1 MRIAIDARG
10 INWYKGT
17 GIGTYTENILR
28 QFIKLYTKNYY
39 HIYWSGDEYE
49 DFNTEYS
56 KVIMTSK
63 KHQRF
68 FQQNYFPNN
77 LLKEKIDVFHV
88 PQNGIGLSED
98 ITCKKVITIH
108 DLIPYIMP
116 ETVGRGYLL
125 KFLKEVPGVI
135 ESCDGIIT
143 VSQWSKRDILKFLPI
158 DENKIHVTPLA
169 SDAKYKPLDKEY
181 CRFILQKTLNIKK
194 PYILYIGG
202 FSPRKNVRS
211 LIMAFSKVYKDL
223 DKDYNLVIV
232 GSLRDEGNILKE
244 LTENLNISSRVQFTG
259 FVSEEYL
266 PVLYNGCEVFTYPS
280 LYEGFGLPPL
290 EAMSCGVPVI
300 SSNISSIPEVIEDA
314 GILIDPYDTSNLM
327 NALGKVLTNE
337 ALREELSI
345 KGLEKSK
352 QFSWANTAEK
362 TLEAYKK
369 VYETS
374 GNSLL

>member
-10 INWYKGT
+10 VTWYKGT

-28 QFIKLYTKNYY
+28 QFIKLYTENYY
-39 HIYWSGDEYE
+39 HIYWSGEDYE

-63 KHQRF
+63 RHQRF
-68 FQQNYFPNN
+68 FQQNYFPSN
-77 LLKEKIDVFHV
+77 LLKEEIDIYHV
-88 PQNGIGLSED
+88 PQNGIGLTD
-98 ITCKKVITIH
+98 NITCKKVITIH

-116 ETVGRGYLL
+116 ETVGKGYLL
-125 KFLKEVPGVI
+125 KFLKEVPNVI
-135 ESCDGIIT
+135 DSCDGIIT
-143 VSQWSKRDILKFLPI
+143 VSEWSKKDILRFLPI
-158 DENKIHVTPLA
+158 NENKIFVTPLA
-169 SDAKYKPLDKEY
+169 ADIKYKPLDKEY
-181 CRFILQKTLNIKK
+181 CKFVLAENLNIKS

-232 GSLRDEGNILKE
+232 GALKDEGIVLKE
-244 LTENLNISSRVQFTG
+244 LTENLGISSRVQFTG
-259 FVSEEYL
+259 FIAEEFL
-266 PVLYNGCEVFTYPS
+266 PVLYSGCEVFTYPS

-290 EAMSCGVPVI
+290 EAMSCGAPVI
-300 SSNISSIPEVIEDA
+300 SSNTSSIPEVLQNA
-314 GILIDPYDTSNLM
+314 GILIDPYDTLNLM
-327 NALGKVLTNE
+327 DALGKVLNSE
-337 ALREELSI
+337 NLRNDLSQ

-362 TLEAYKK
+362 TLEAYKNICK
-369 VYETS
+369 ASDET
-374 GNSLL
+374 LI